1 MTFTAPELAKLLL
14 STNFFS
20 YSTHFLLR
28 DETLQ
33 LVFDILN
40 QVMNIML
47 GKSKVNVYQ
56 ILWSEENK
64 LPESFHLHSILT
76 YVERVL
82 HVTLIQ

>member
-1 MTFTAPELAKLLL
+1 
-14 STNFFS
+14 
-20 YSTHFLLR
+20 
-28 DETLQ
+28 
-33 LVFDILN
+33 
-40 QVMNIML
+40 MNIML

-82 HVTLIQ
+82 HVMLIQ